1 MDRKAENEKK
11 KEYLRRYNDH
21 VRRIRRIEIEL
32 AELRTMRISG
42 SGNMDGMPHGSN
54 QSDLS
59 DYAADLD
66 ELEQKLMKERY
77 ERVLAYKEI
86 VRRIKSLESEN
97 EKDVLFYRY
106 IAGYDWWEIAQK
118 LRYSERQVHRF
129 HGKALEHFEIP
140 AEENREICCK

>member
-1 MDRKAENEKK
+1 MDTKAENEKK

-42 SGNMDGMPHGSN
+42 SGNTDGMPHGSN

-77 ERVLAYKEI
+77 KRVLAYKEI
-86 VRRIKSLESEN
+86 VRRIKKLESEN
-97 EKDVLFYRY
+97 EKDVLIYRY
-106 IAGYDWWEIAQK
+106 IAGYDWWQIAQK

-129 HGKALEHFEIP
+129 HGEALKHFEIP
-140 AEENREICCK
+140 VEDD

>member
-1 MDRKAENEKK
+1 MDRKTENEKK
-11 KEYLRRYNDH
+11 KEYLREYNYH
-21 VRRIRRIEIEL
+21 VRRIRRIETEL
-32 AELRTMRISG
+32 AELRLMKISG

-59 DYAADLD
+59 DYVAELD
-66 ELEQKLMKERY
+66 SLERKLVEERY
-77 ERVLAYKEI
+77 RRVLAYKEI

-106 IAGYDWWEIAQK
+106 IAGYDWPEIARK

-129 HGKALEHFEIP
+129 HGKALEHFVLP
-140 AEENREICCK
+140 ENE

>member
-1 MDRKAENEKK
+1 MDPKAENEKK

-42 SGNMDGMPHGSN
+42 SGNTDGMPHGSN

-66 ELEQKLMKERY
+66 ELEQKLIKERY
-77 ERVLAYKEI
+77 KRVLAYKEI
-86 VRRIKSLESEN
+86 VKRIKKLESEN

-106 IAGYDWWEIAQK
+106 IAGYDWWQIAEK

-129 HGKALEHFEIP
+129 HGEALEHFELP
-140 AEENREICCK
+140 VEDN

>member
-1 MDRKAENEKK
+1 MDTKAENEKK

-42 SGNMDGMPHGSN
+42 SGNTDGMPHGSN

-66 ELEQKLMKERY
+66 ELEQKLIKERY
-77 ERVLAYKEI
+77 KRVLAYKEI
-86 VRRIKSLESEN
+86 VRRIKKLESEN
-97 EKDVLFYRY
+97 EKDVLIYRY
-106 IAGYDWWEIAQK
+106 IAGYDWWQIAQK

-129 HGKALEHFEIP
+129 HGEALEHFEIP
-140 AEENREICCK
+140 EEDN

>member
-1 MDRKAENEKK
+1 MDTKAENEKK

-42 SGNMDGMPHGSN
+42 SGNTDGMPHGSN

-66 ELEQKLMKERY
+66 ELEQKLIKERY
-77 ERVLAYKEI
+77 KRVLAYKEI
-86 VRRIKSLESEN
+86 VKRIKKLESEN

-106 IAGYDWWEIAQK
+106 IAGYDWWQIAEK

-129 HGKALEHFEIP
+129 HGEALEHFELP
-140 AEENREICCK
+140 VEDN

>member
-1 MDRKAENEKK
+1 MDTKAENEKK

-42 SGNMDGMPHGSN
+42 SGNTDGMPHGSN

-77 ERVLAYKEI
+77 KRVLAYKEI
-86 VRRIKSLESEN
+86 VRRIKKLESEN
-97 EKDVLFYRY
+97 EKDVLIYRY
-106 IAGYDWWEIAQK
+106 IAGYDWWQIAEK

-129 HGKALEHFEIP
+129 HGEALEHFEIP
-140 AEENREICCK
+140 AEE

>member
-1 MDRKAENEKK
+1 MDTKAENEKK

-42 SGNMDGMPHGSN
+42 SGNTDGMPHGSN

-66 ELEQKLMKERY
+66 ELEQKLIKERY
-77 ERVLAYKEI
+77 KRVLAYKEI
-86 VRRIKSLESEN
+86 VKRIKKLESEN

-106 IAGYDWWEIAQK
+106 IAGYDWWQIAQK

-129 HGKALEHFEIP
+129 HGEALEHFELP
-140 AEENREICCK
+140 VEDN

>member
-1 MDRKAENEKK
+1 MDTKAENEKK

-42 SGNMDGMPHGSN
+42 SGNTDGMPHGSN
-54 QSDLS
+54 RSDLS

-66 ELEQKLMKERY
+66 ELEQKLIKERY
-77 ERVLAYKEI
+77 KRVLAYKEI
-86 VRRIKSLESEN
+86 VKRIKKLESEN

-106 IAGYDWWEIAQK
+106 IAGYDWWQIAEK

-129 HGKALEHFEIP
+129 HGEALGHFELP
-140 AEENREICCK
+140 VEDN

>member
-1 MDRKAENEKK
+1 MDRKTENEKK
-11 KEYLRRYNDH
+11 KEYLREYNYH
-21 VRRIRRIEIEL
+21 VRRIRRIETEF
-32 AELRTMRISG
+32 AELRLMKISG

-59 DYAADLD
+59 DYVAELD
-66 ELEQKLMKERY
+66 SLERKLVEERY
-77 ERVLAYKEI
+77 RRVLAYKEI

-106 IAGYDWWEIAQK
+106 IAGYDWPEIARK

-129 HGKALEHFEIP
+129 HGKALEHFRLP
-140 AEENREICCK
+140 EEKSVEK